1 MNDYIVTEI
10 EFDGRKYLAAALF
23 EDMHLTA
30 LKLYP
35 REEESLIGRIYL
47 GHIDSYAENIGG
59 AFVAFGKEKCFLS
72 KYKKGSCDPGRIPV
86 QIIKDASGNKVA
98 AATMKLKLSGR
109 YVVFS
114 AGDGNLSFSRKLTVE
129 QKDLLRKWLRDTD
142 ISDCSVLLRTNA
154 AGATKA
160 DILSEIEELRG
171 RWQKLMHD
179 IAYAKAGSL
188 LYRPDPFYIEM
199 LRDLYT
205 KPDRLLTD
213 IPRIAGELTAC
224 RAFCADPGL
233 DYDILYDKRTLPLKT
248 VYNLT
253 QEVRRLTARNV
264 WLKSGAYLIIE
275 KTEAFTSIDVNTGKC
290 EKGRRASETYR
301 RINHEAAEEVIR
313 QIILRNLSG
322 MILIDFI
329 NMENPDH
336 KEELVNVARKLAR
349 RDPLK
354 MEIVDLTPLGIMEII
369 RQKAERP
376 LAEKLGMARSSTP
389 IAADEI

>member
-10 EFDGRKYLAAALF
+10 EFDDRTYLAAALV

-86 QIIKDASGNKVA
+86 HIIKDASGNKVA

-160 DILSEIEELRG
+160 AAAVATVPG
-171 RWQKLMHD
+171 W
-179 IAYAKAGSL
+179 KARTWGKRSA
-188 LYRPDPFYIEM
+188 PITAAP
-199 LRDLYT
+199 
-205 KPDRLLTD
+205 LT
-213 IPRIAGELTAC
+213 T
-224 RAFCADPGL
+224 
-233 DYDILYDKRTLPLKT
+233 
-248 VYNLT
+248 
-253 QEVRRLTARNV
+253 
-264 WLKSGAYLIIE
+264 
-275 KTEAFTSIDVNTGKC
+275 
-290 EKGRRASETYR
+290 
-301 RINHEAAEEVIR
+301 
-313 QIILRNLSG
+313 
-322 MILIDFI
+322 
-329 NMENPDH
+329 
-336 KEELVNVARKLAR
+336 
-349 RDPLK
+349 
-354 MEIVDLTPLGIMEII
+354 
-369 RQKAERP
+369 
-376 LAEKLGMARSSTP
+376 ARSSIPPTTAGSRWNSS
-389 IAADEI
+389 AAPAR